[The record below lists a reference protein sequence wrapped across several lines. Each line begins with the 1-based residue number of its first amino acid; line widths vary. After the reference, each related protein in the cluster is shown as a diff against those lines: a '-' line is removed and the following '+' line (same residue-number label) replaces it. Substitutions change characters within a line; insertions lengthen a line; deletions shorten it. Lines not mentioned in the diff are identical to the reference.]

1 MKSVISFFRS
11 WTKYESSCS
20 QVCVFAGP
28 HLRDHFAD
36 GRPNGRFHSTPC
48 SCTLV
53 LMSSASVS
61 DCSME
66 DQGENRDERDE
77 DGNMVPGGAEPSL
90 KQNKKKNPDG
100 SLNR

>member
-1 MKSVISFFRS
+1 MQACRS
-11 WTKYESSCS
+11 QLCSSER
-20 QVCVFAGP
+20 P

-36 GRPNGRFHSTPC
+36 GRPKGRFQSTPC

-77 DGNMVPGGAEPSL
+77 DGNMVPGFGRLVGWS
-90 KQNKKKNPDG
+90 QV
-100 SLNR
+100 